1 MVLSHARN
9 FDLVRVA
16 SRCINASVSVSEQIL
31 PRRTRSCSCKI
42 ARHDA
47 SAISASLYFV
57 ELSIYERGGACL
69 LPKEQGTKLE
79 ISRRARVMARDTEME
94 SHTHTRTHSVESRKK
109 GFSVTRARCSLR
121 RKRVTPG
128 SKKISRFA
136 TLPSFLP
143 LFRVYRSL

>member
-9 FDLVRVA
+9 FVRVA

-94 SHTHTRTHSVESRKK
+94 SHTHTRAHTVSKAERKDSRLREHVALYAES
-109 GFSVTRARCSLR
+109 A
-121 RKRVTPG
+121 
-128 SKKISRFA
+128 
-136 TLPSFLP
+136 
-143 LFRVYRSL
+143 

>member
-9 FDLVRVA
+9 FVRVA

-94 SHTHTRTHSVESRKK
+94 SHTRTRTHTVSKAERKDSRLREHVALYAES
-109 GFSVTRARCSLR
+109 A
-121 RKRVTPG
+121 
-128 SKKISRFA
+128 
-136 TLPSFLP
+136 
-143 LFRVYRSL
+143 